1 MIPGRARA
9 SVRRMADTA
18 LVTGCS
24 SGMGM
29 HAAVALAS
37 AGIDVVA
44 TMRDPA
50 RDGELR
56 AAAQAAGVTL
66 TVLALDVTDHDAARE
81 LVAEVAADH
90 GPVSILV
97 NNAGQGMVGTAEQL
111 GLDAVRAQ
119 LEVNYLA
126 PVHLTQLVLPAM
138 RAAGRGRILTVTSVG
153 GVVGQPFADAYC
165 GSKFA
170 VEGFMQSLSTVAH
183 RHGVWVSVVEPA
195 AVASSFVDN
204 AVRADR
210 AGPYEAQLRAYL
222 SRSETAFAAAQSAS
236 DAGLAIAEAATSPD
250 YRFRWQTST
259 GAGAFVAMS
268 LADTDGARVFGA
280 TDAWT

>member
-1 MIPGRARA
+1 
-9 SVRRMADTA
+9 MADTA

-37 AGIDVVA
+37 AGVDVVA
-44 TMRDPA
+44 TMRDTA

-56 AAAQAAGVTL
+56 AAAEAAGVSL
-66 TVLALDVTDHDAARE
+66 TVRALDVTDHDAARE
-81 LVAEVAADH
+81 VVAEIASQH

-111 GLDAVRAQ
+111 DLDAVRAQ
-119 LEVNYLA
+119 LELNYLA

-138 RAAGRGRILTVTSVG
+138 REAGRGRILTVTSVG
-153 GVVGQPFADAYC
+153 GAVGQPFADAYC

-204 AVRADR
+204 AVRTEPV
-210 AGPYEAQLRAYL
+210 GPYAAQLRAYL
-222 SRSETAFAAAQSAS
+222 SRSEAAFAAAQTAEA
-236 DAGLAIAEAATSPD
+236 AGLAIAEAALSPD
-250 YRFRWQTST
+250 YAFRWQTSP
-259 GAGAFVAMS
+259 GASAFVAMS
-268 LADTDGARVFGA
+268 LADGDGSRVFGA
-280 TDAWT
+280 TDAWTQDPA